1 MGANVSNFSRRDF
14 VRGGLAAGI
23 GIGIAPELLRAA
35 VVPAAQPQAQE
46 PGQSPTS
53 SPAQAPAAAD
63 PYALVDPELLA
74 AVKQFPYPTPDFTSE
89 LLVEA
94 RKSPAM
100 PPLPPPAPQPVER
113 HIPGPAGAPDLRLVI
128 FDPAPGTK
136 GRPVLLHIH
145 GGGYVMGV
153 AAQFAPVLQTIAQK
167 CGCVVISVDY
177 RLAPETHYAGSLED
191 NYAALRWI
199 YKNADELGVDRQR
212 IAVGGE
218 SAGGGHAALLA
229 IAARDRREIP
239 IRFQLLI
246 YSALDDRTGSTRQA
260 PPSTGQFIWNPG
272 SNRFAW
278 TSFLGVPAGSA
289 KVPAAAVPARVENLA
304 GLPPAFIG
312 VGALDLFVDEDI
324 EYARRLINAG
334 VATELLV
341 MPGAFHGFD
350 VFVPDAGVSK
360 RFTETYMVAL
370 RRAFANG

>member
-1 MGANVSNFSRRDF
+1 MSKFTRRDF

-35 VVPAAQPQAQE
+35 VVPQAHAQAQT
-46 PGQSPTS
+46 QAT
-53 SPAQAPAAAD
+53 AQATGATAD

-74 AVKQFPYPTPDFTSE
+74 AVKQFPYPTSDFTSE
-89 LLVEA
+89 LLVEG
-94 RKSPAM
+94 RKAPAM

-136 GRPVLLHIH
+136 GRPVLMHIH

-177 RLAPETHYAGSLED
+177 RLAPETHFPGSLED

-199 YKNADELGVDRQR
+199 YKNADELGVDRKR
-212 IAVGGE
+212 IAIGGE
-218 SAGGGHAALLA
+218 SAGGSHSAQLA
-229 IAARDRREIP
+229 IAARDCREIP
-239 IRFQLLI
+239 ILFQLLI
-246 YSALDDRTGSTRQA
+246 YPALDDRTGSTRQV
-260 PPSTGQFIWNPG
+260 PPSEGQFIWNAG

-278 TSFLGVPAGSA
+278 TSYLGVPAGSA
-289 KVPAAAVPARVENLA
+289 KVPAGAVPARIENLA

-341 MPGAFHGFD
+341 VPGAFHGFD

-360 RFTETYMVAL
+360 RFTEAYMAAL
-370 RRAFANG
+370 RRAFVAS